1 MVKKKKIREQFEEI
15 FKSGNE
21 KEIKKMLEKNAWLL
35 DEMTS
40 QMDKKMGIQDQ
51 VIAALGVME
60 DELARAVPID
70 EISFCL
76 KVDFN
81 IDELEEQ
88 IQEVLSNVE
97 KLGLVKRDTN
107 GWNLTNEGGKIC
119 DEFLN
124 KHLSK
129 FEL

>member
-1 MVKKKKIREQFEEI
+1 MVKKKKIREEFEEI

-60 DELARAVPID
+60 DELAGPVPID

-76 KVDFN
+76 KVDFS
-81 IDELEEQ
+81 IDELDEQ
-88 IQEVLSNVE
+88 IQDVLSNIE
-97 KLGLVKRDTN
+97 KLGLVKKDTN

-124 KHLSK
+124 KLLSK

>member
-1 MVKKKKIREQFEEI
+1 MVKKKKIREEFEEI

-21 KEIKKMLEKNAWLL
+21 NEIKKMLEKNTWLL

-60 DELARAVPID
+60 DELAGPVPID

-76 KVDFN
+76 KVDFT

-88 IQEVLSNVE
+88 IQDVLSNVE
-97 KLGLVKRDTN
+97 KLGLVKKDTN

-119 DEFLN
+119 DDFLN
-124 KHLSK
+124 KLLSK